1 MPMLQATYNP
11 ADLSMVAL
19 RLAAQAGLQSHLH
32 LRAALPSV
40 EELEAEFGSD
50 LLQQAG
56 HMVRIHNANHGPA
69 VAALNEAVGVVG
81 ALDVGCHLQL
91 KPRVAAFTTS

>member
-1 MPMLQATYNP
+1 MSIVHATYNP

-32 LRAALPSV
+32 LRAAMPSV

-56 HMVRIHNANHGPA
+56 HMVRVHNADHSSA
-69 VAALNEAVGVVG
+69 VTALNEAVGVVG
-81 ALDVGCHLQL
+81 PLDVARHL
-91 KPRVAAFTTS
+91 